1 MIFDI
6 CNKSYYF
13 ENEKLYKADKIE
25 LLENNVYIFTGC
37 NGIGKS
43 TLIFQITEDRPTALK
58 HFAYNLLNDYN
69 GYNSFVNHFTDD
81 KPNSDSD
88 VYYLSIDKK
97 SNARGINPSPFAK
110 ISSQFKSSGE
120 QLIYNMLPCLEIVDK
135 ELERLKNKTL
145 YLLLDDL
152 DVGTSLDVILEE
164 KLVIKRFIKTL
175 EKNNTKYIICISANN
190 YELTKLGTCID
201 CVTLKPIEFKDYD
214 DYVNYVVST
223 RKYKDIRNKEDK
235 KWNGGNI

>member
-6 CNKSYYF
+6 CNKNYYA
-13 ENEKLYKADKIE
+13 ENDNLYETDKIE
-25 LLENNVYIFTGC
+25 LEENNVYIFTGC

-43 TLIFQITEDRPTALK
+43 TLIFQITEDRLTALK

-81 KPNSDSD
+81 KPNNDSD
-88 VYYLSIDKK
+88 VYYLSINKK
-97 SNARGINPSPFAK
+97 SNAQGINPNPFFK
-110 ISSQFKSSGE
+110 ISKQFKSSGE
-120 QLIYNMLPCLEIVDK
+120 QLIHDMLPCLEIVDK

-145 YLLLDDL
+145 YLFLDDL

-214 DYVNYVVST
+214 DYVKYIVST
-223 RKYKDIRNKEDK
+223 RKYKDVRNKED
-235 KWNGGNI
+235 

>member
-13 ENEKLYKADKIE
+13 KNEKLYKNNSIE
-25 LLENNVYIFTGC
+25 LEENNVYVLTGC

-43 TLIFQITEDRPTALK
+43 TLIFQITEDRPTSLS

-69 GYNSFVNHFTDD
+69 GYNSFVNHFNDD

-88 VYYLSIDKK
+88 VYYLSINKRT
-97 SNARGINPSPFAK
+97 NARGINPSPFAK

-135 ELERLKNKTL
+135 ELERLKNKIL

-175 EKNNTKYIICISANN
+175 EENNTKYIICISANN

-223 RKYKDIRNKEDK
+223 RKYKDIRNKER
-235 KWNGGNI
+235 

>member
-6 CNKSYYF
+6 CNKNYYA
-13 ENEKLYKADKIE
+13 ENDTLYKADKIE
-25 LLENNVYIFTGC
+25 LLENNIYIFTGC

-43 TLIFQITEDRPTALK
+43 TLIFQITEDRLTALK

-81 KPNSDSD
+81 KPNNDSD
-88 VYYLSIDKK
+88 VYYLSINKK
-97 SNARGINPSPFAK
+97 SNAQGINPNPFFK
-110 ISSQFKSSGE
+110 ISKQFKSSGE
-120 QLIYNMLPCLEIVDK
+120 QLIHDMLPCLEIVDK

-145 YLLLDDL
+145 YLFLDDL

-214 DYVNYVVST
+214 DYVKYIVST
-223 RKYKDIRNKEDK
+223 RKYKDVRNKED
-235 KWNGGNI
+235 